1 MSVTIKDV
9 ANEAGVAIS
18 TVSKALNN
26 CFSISG
32 ETAIHVKEVAKRL
45 GYHPNSR
52 AQTLARK
59 ANKEVT
65 FITHLERDIAF
76 SSPHIFEIM
85 AGAEKT
91 LNSKGYSLMI
101 RNYNKANIC
110 EEVLSIVESK
120 STDGLLLHVS
130 VVTRELAIQLTSR
143 NIPHVV
149 VGRPEFGNSL
159 CWIDNNNNFAGE
171 IAAEHLF
178 ATGHKKIAFV
188 GGHDED
194 KISQNRLD
202 GASSFL
208 KTNKESLYHVCKG
221 DSTVVEGERMAEEL
235 LKLPE
240 LPDAVI
246 CANNLL
252 AFGCLRGLQAK
263 KIHVPKDISVIT
275 FDDYPLAQLTE
286 PPLTTVS
293 IDVYDMGVQAGQ
305 ILVRKIKRNQMQVQT
320 FATMPHLVVRE
331 STRS

>member
-9 ANEAGVAIS
+9 AKEAGVAIS

-32 ETAIHVKEVAKRL
+32 ETAVHVKQVAKRL

-65 FITHLERDIAF
+65 FITHLERDVAF

-85 AGAEKT
+85 AGAEKA
-91 LNSKGYSLMI
+91 LREKGYSLMI
-101 RNYNKANIC
+101 RNCDKANIC
-110 EEVLSIVESK
+110 EEVLNIVESK
-120 STDGLLLHVS
+120 STDGVLLHVS
-130 VVTRELAIQLTSR
+130 VVTRELATQLTSR
-143 NIPHVV
+143 NVPHVV
-149 VGRPEFGNSL
+149 VGQPEFGNSL

-171 IAAEHLF
+171 IAAEHLY
-178 ATGHKKIAFV
+178 ATGHKRIAFV
-188 GGHDED
+188 GGHDKD
-194 KISQNRLD
+194 KISQNRLE
-202 GASSFL
+202 GAEKFL
-208 KTNKESLYHVCKG
+208 ETRNASLYNVFKG
-221 DSTVVEGERMAEEL
+221 DSTVKEGERMAEEL
-235 LKLPE
+235 LKQSK

-252 AFGCLRGLQAK
+252 AFGFLRGLQVN
-263 KIHVPKDISVIT
+263 KIRVPEDISVIT
-275 FDDYPLAQLTE
+275 FDDYPLAQLTV

-305 ILVRKIKRNQMQVQT
+305 ILARKIKRSQMQVQT
-320 FATMPHLVVRE
+320 FATMPLLVVRE
-331 STRS
+331 STRA